1 VLGVLLLGVLVLELL
16 LVLLMLFGAGG
27 DVRVLFGEDTD
38 NTGGDF
44 LVNYSL
50 VVFAYDV
57 ASEFLGGE
65 VSIGLKR

>member
-16 LVLLMLFGAGG
+16 LVLLMLFGPG
-27 DVRVLFGEDTD
+27 DVRVLFREDAD

-50 VVFAYDV
+50 VIFAYDV
-57 ASEFLGGE
+57 ASEFLGGV
-65 VSIGLKR
+65 VSLGLKS